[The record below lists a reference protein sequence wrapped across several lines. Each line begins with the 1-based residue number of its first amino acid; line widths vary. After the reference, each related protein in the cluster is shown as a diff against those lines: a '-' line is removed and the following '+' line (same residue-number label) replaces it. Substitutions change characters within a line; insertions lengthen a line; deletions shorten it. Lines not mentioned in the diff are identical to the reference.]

1 MVDEAL
7 YHNKL
12 KQDAGVIILVLGLLY
27 FSETYIVY
35 NILST
40 LWGEVPG
47 LGTIWPIY
55 IVFYLL
61 LIGIE
66 TIGCLRVYNSIKEHM
81 FDFEYYD

>member
-12 KQDAGVIILVLGLLY
+12 KQDGGVILLVLGLLY

-35 NILST
+35 NILSI
-40 LWGEVPG
+40 LWGEVPA

-66 TIGCLRVYNSIKEHM
+66 TIGCVRVYNSIKEHM